1 MISGDETARAL
12 YLLLLGL
19 LVASGVLATYRG
31 RMGAALR
38 HAFLWALIFAG
49 IALLYLMFASEPV
62 FTPTPGADNRR
73 AYTCCP
79 PLISISTPVT

>member
-1 MISGDETARAL
+1 MGDQTARAI

-38 HAFLWALIFAG
+38 HAFIWALIFAVV
-49 IALLYLMFASEPV
+49 ALLYLIFAPEPV
-62 FTPTPGADNRR
+62 FRPTPAPDDRR
-73 AYTCCP
+73 A
-79 PLISISTPVT
+79 

>member
-1 MISGDETARAL
+1 MGGDETARAI

-38 HAFLWALIFAG
+38 HAFLWALIFAAV
-49 IALLYLMFASEPV
+49 ALLYLMVAPKPV
-62 FTPTPGADNRR
+62 FTPSPAADDRR

>member
-1 MISGDETARAL
+1 MGDQTARAI

-38 HAFLWALIFAG
+38 HAFIWALIFAVV
-49 IALLYLMFASEPV
+49 ALLYLILAPEAA
-62 FTPTPGADNRR
+62 FTPTPAPDDRR
-73 AYTCCP
+73 A
-79 PLISISTPVT
+79 

>member
-1 MISGDETARAL
+1 MGGDETARAI

-38 HAFLWALIFAG
+38 HAFLWTLIFAVV
-49 IALLYLMFASEPV
+49 ALLYLILAPAPV
-62 FTPTPGADNRR
+62 FTPTPGADDRR

>member
-1 MISGDETARAL
+1 MGGDETARAT